1 MYCRY
6 TEINQNEQV
15 KIMDNSIGLQIKRL
29 IEIDR
34 KAVEL
39 AAKREVEF
47 QDLEEKHNRD
57 KERVN
62 SLLQLAKEEAKK
74 HYSEQLKLAQ
84 DEAAAMSAK
93 LDKRIL
99 EIEKAMSQ
107 VTDELAEEIWQGL
120 LEDLK

>member
-1 MYCRY
+1 
-6 TEINQNEQV
+6 
-15 KIMDNSIGLQIKRL
+15 MDNSIGLQIKRL